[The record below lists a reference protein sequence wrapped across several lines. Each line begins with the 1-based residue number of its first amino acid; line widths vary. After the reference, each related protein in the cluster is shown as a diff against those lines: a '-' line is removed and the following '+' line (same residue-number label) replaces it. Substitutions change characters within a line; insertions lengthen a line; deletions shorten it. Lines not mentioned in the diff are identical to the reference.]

1 LKRFICVFL
10 VLCFMIMSGCTGN
23 TPKTDESK
31 KTVAASFYP
40 VYIFTLNLVEGIEG
54 INVECMAEQSVGC
67 LHDYTLTARDAKLLS
82 DAEILVINGAGMES
96 FLQDAFES
104 VEDLKVIDSSEN
116 IEILCSEEQHQ
127 ENDSDAHHHEENSHI
142 WLSVDNAKIQVE
154 NIKNGLV
161 NEFPEHEN
169 TIEANYED
177 YIKRL
182 NALVEE
188 RNSLLGLSKDFS
200 VISFHGAYEYLGKE
214 IGFAI
219 KETIESDEGSE
230 PSAKKLAHLS
240 SEIEKENI
248 KALFV
253 EPHYSGSAAEI
264 LRRETNTEIYVI
276 NPVISGE
283 VKLTAYEDIMKENY
297 KMILKAVK

>member
-1 LKRFICVFL
+1 
-10 VLCFMIMSGCTGN
+10 
-23 TPKTDESK
+23 
-31 KTVAASFYP
+31 
-40 VYIFTLNLVEGIEG
+40 
-54 INVECMAEQSVGC
+54 
-67 LHDYTLTARDAKLLS
+67 
-82 DAEILVINGAGMES
+82 
-96 FLQDAFES
+96 
-104 VEDLKVIDSSEN
+104 
-116 IEILCSEEQHQ
+116 
-127 ENDSDAHHHEENSHI
+127 
-142 WLSVDNAKIQVE
+142 
-154 NIKNGLV
+154 
-161 NEFPEHEN
+161 
-169 TIEANYED
+169 
-177 YIKRL
+177 
-182 NALVEE
+182 
-188 RNSLLGLSKDFS
+188 